1 MNTRKL
7 KNALLV
13 GVAGALVAA
22 LPGLGYG
29 QAKEPVQIGIVTS
42 QSGGFTAQGEDS
54 LRGMQFAI
62 EEANAGGGVAGR
74 PVKFQVG
81 DDESTPDGGRRVAEK
96 FARGGYNLLV
106 GPIPSS
112 ITLALA
118 QNLQRWDALYVST
131 LSKSDR
137 ITGDSCNARM
147 FQANH
152 SDAMDLAIVEPWL
165 KVNAK
170 ETRFA
175 VLASDYVWGRDSS
188 ESFSKSAAKLGK
200 KVDLTLYAP
209 MGTKDFAPY
218 IAQLKSS
225 GAEAIWVALV
235 GRDLIAFAKQ
245 AAEFGLT
252 SSKRIIGH
260 SYIMNFVVK
269 ATDNA
274 TDGVWGT
281 MNYGPEIDTAR
292 NKAFVAAWRKK
303 FNRDPNENEVAGYS
317 GVLMILQGVQKANSV
332 KPVDI
337 AKALSGAT
345 IETVWGPAKVRAED
359 HQLVKPNYIGR
370 VKSVGGQLRPMIESS
385 FDAAVATP
393 AASSA
398 CKL

>member
-1 MNTRKL
+1 
-7 KNALLV
+7 
-13 GVAGALVAA
+13 
-22 LPGLGYG
+22 
-29 QAKEPVQIGIVTS
+29 
-42 QSGGFTAQGEDS
+42 
-54 LRGMQFAI
+54 
-62 EEANAGGGVAGR
+62 
-74 PVKFQVG
+74 
-81 DDESTPDGGRRVAEK
+81 
-96 FARGGYNLLV
+96 
-106 GPIPSS
+106 
-112 ITLALA
+112 
-118 QNLQRWDALYVST
+118 
-131 LSKSDR
+131 
-137 ITGDSCNARM
+137 
-147 FQANH
+147 
-152 SDAMDLAIVEPWL
+152 
-165 KVNAK
+165 
-170 ETRFA
+170 
-175 VLASDYVWGRDSS
+175 
-188 ESFSKSAAKLGK
+188 
-200 KVDLTLYAP
+200 

-225 GAEAIWVALV
+225 GAEAVWVALV

-317 GVLMILQGVQKANSV
+317 GVQVILQGVQKAGSV
-332 KPVDI
+332 KPTEI

-345 IETVWGPAKVRAED
+345 LETVWGPAKMRAED

-370 VKSVGGQLRPMIESS
+370 VKSVGGQLRPMIETS
-385 FDAAVATP
+385 FDAAMATP
-393 AASSA
+393 PAAPA

>member
-62 EEANAGGGVAGR
+62 EEANAAGGVAGR

-165 KVNAK
+165 KANAK

-188 ESFSKSAAKLGK
+188 ESFAKSAAKLGK

-370 VKSVGGQLRPMIESS
+370 VKSVGRQLRPMIESS

-393 AASSA
+393 AAAAA

>member
-7 KNALLV
+7 RNALLV
-13 GVAGALVAA
+13 SVAGALVAA
-22 LPGLGYG
+22 LPGLSHA

-62 EEANAGGGVAGR
+62 EEANAAGGVAGR

-165 KVNAK
+165 KANAK

-188 ESFSKSAAKLGK
+188 ESFAKSAAKLGK

-317 GVLMILQGVQKANSV
+317 GVQMILQGVQKANSV

-393 AASSA
+393 AAAPA

>member
-7 KNALLV
+7 RNALLV
-13 GVAGALVAA
+13 SVAGALVAA
-22 LPGLGYG
+22 LPGLSYG

-62 EEANAGGGVAGR
+62 EEANAAGGVAGR

-165 KVNAK
+165 KANAK

-188 ESFSKSAAKLGK
+188 ESFTKSAAKLGK

-225 GAEAIWVALV
+225 GAEAVWVALV

-317 GVLMILQGVQKANSV
+317 GVQVILQGVQKANSV
-332 KPVDI
+332 KPTEI

-345 IETVWGPAKVRAED
+345 LETVWGPAKMRAED

-370 VKSVGGQLRPMIESS
+370 VKSVGGQLRPMIETS
-385 FDAAVATP
+385 FDAAMATP
-393 AASSA
+393 PAAAA